1 MSRSVNTP
9 SNAVVACYV
18 EYVAEEDDAGESW
31 DDFLAFVRVLVKER
45 YPSFKDADYWFG
57 QEEHVVLTND
67 HGAVVV
73 CGYGNVASIS
83 LVPFAPG
90 WNENHPLAVA
100 WCKQV
105 ARNFAE
111 NVNRLAGGLRRI
123 GVMSNGESVY
133 TRAS

>member
-18 EYVAEEDDAGESW
+18 EYGAEQDYAEESW
-31 DDFLAFVRVLVKER
+31 DDFLDFVRDLVKER
-45 YPSFKDADYWFG
+45 YPSFNDADYWFG

-73 CGYGNVASIS
+73 CGYGNVASVS
-83 LVPFAPG
+83 LVPFARE
-90 WNENHPLAVA
+90 WNEKRPLAVA
-100 WCKQV
+100 WCNQV
-105 ARNFAE
+105 AHNFAE